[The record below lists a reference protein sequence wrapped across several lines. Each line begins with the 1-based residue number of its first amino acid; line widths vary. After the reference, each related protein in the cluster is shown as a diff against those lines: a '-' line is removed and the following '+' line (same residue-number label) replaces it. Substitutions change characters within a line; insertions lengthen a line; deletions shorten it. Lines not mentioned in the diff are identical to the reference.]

1 MKHICKQKQLRAPH
15 TACRKVADTKKWKKE
30 MVQNILMD
38 DDQELRDG
46 STERNLH
53 VERILRR
60 SSYGW
65 ILPGVT
71 KTESELRVTDFV

>member
-1 MKHICKQKQLRAPH
+1 
-15 TACRKVADTKKWKKE
+15 
-30 MVQNILMD
+30 MD

-46 STERNLH
+46 LTERTLH

-65 ILPGVT
+65 IQPRRDQDGVGIRVPHFSSCCLLGVPGSSGLLLFLCC
-71 KTESELRVTDFV
+71 TESEDSIDFRSQRI